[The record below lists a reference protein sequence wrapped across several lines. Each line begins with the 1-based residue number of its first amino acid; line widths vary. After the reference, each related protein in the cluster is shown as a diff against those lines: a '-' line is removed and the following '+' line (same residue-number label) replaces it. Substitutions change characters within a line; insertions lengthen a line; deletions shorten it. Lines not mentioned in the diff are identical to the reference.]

1 MSAADESKPP
11 LLEAVGVSKDFVVG
25 GRFTPRARRI
35 VHAVDNVS
43 LKILPGE
50 TVGLVGESG
59 CGKST
64 LGRCLV
70 RLYNISAGELRFQGK
85 DIGHL
90 SRRQLRP
97 IRCEMQMVFQD
108 PYASLNPR
116 RPVGDLIAEPL
127 RVHGRRSAAEIKAR
141 VDELIGLV
149 GLLPDHLQRFPHEFS
164 GGQRQ
169 RIGIARALALEPRLI
184 IADEPVSALDVSIQ
198 AQIVNLLLDLRE
210 RLNLTYVFI
219 AHDLSVVR
227 QISTR
232 TAVMYLGSI
241 VETGSTETIY
251 GAPAHPYSQALIS
264 AVPVPDPDRAVG
276 RKRIVLTG
284 DVPSPM
290 NPPQGCRFHPR
301 CRYATDLC
309 RTERPVL
316 RPLADGRQV
325 ACHYPL
331 SGAVEQQATAP
342 SSCNSQ
348 RIHGLLR
355 PTLHG
360 SPTSR

>member
-1 MSAADESKPP
+1 MNANDTPAAP
-11 LLEAVGVSKDFVVG
+11 LLEAAGVSKDFFVG
-25 GRFTPRARRI
+25 GRFTPGGMRT
-35 VHAVDNVS
+35 VHAVDDVS
-43 LKILPGE
+43 LKIWPGE

-70 RLYNISAGELRFQGK
+70 RLYDISAGELRFQGK
-85 DIGHL
+85 DIGRL

-97 IRCEMQMVFQD
+97 MRGEMQMVFQD

-116 RPVGDLIAEPL
+116 RRIGDLIAEPL
-127 RVHGRRSAAEIKAR
+127 RVHGRRSAAEIKGR

-184 IADEPVSALDVSIQ
+184 VADEPVSALDVSIQ
-198 AQIVNLLLDLRE
+198 AQIVNLFLDLRE

-219 AHDLSVVR
+219 AHDLSVIR

-241 VETGSTETIY
+241 VEMGPTESVYT
-251 GAPAHPYSQALIS
+251 APAHPYTQALIS
-264 AVPVPDPDRAVG
+264 AVPVPDPDRTAG

-309 RTERPVL
+309 RKERPAL
-316 RPLADGRQV
+316 QPLADGRQV

-331 SGAVEQQATAP
+331 SGATQPVAAA
-342 SSCNSQ
+342 
-348 RIHGLLR
+348 
-355 PTLHG
+355 
-360 SPTSR
+360 

>member
-1 MSAADESKPP
+1 MTGNGTAP
-11 LLEAVGVSKDFVVG
+11 LLEAAEVSKEFAVG
-25 GRFTPRARRI
+25 GRFTPGGRQI
-35 VHAVDNVS
+35 VHAVDKVS
-43 LKILPGE
+43 LKVWPGD
-50 TVGLVGESG
+50 TLGLVGESG

-70 RLYNISAGELRFQGK
+70 RLYDITAGKLRFQGRE
-85 DIGHL
+85 IGSL
-90 SRRQLRP
+90 NRRQMRPLRG
-97 IRCEMQMVFQD
+97 EMQMVFQD

-116 RPVGDLIAEPL
+116 RRVGDLIAEPL
-127 RVHGRRSAAEIKAR
+127 RVHGKRSAGDIKAR

-149 GLLPDHLQRFPHEFS
+149 GLMPDHLQRFPHEFS

-184 IADEPVSALDVSIQ
+184 VADEPVSALDVSIQ
-198 AQIVNLLLDLRE
+198 AQIVNLLTDLRE
-210 RLNLTYVFI
+210 RLNLTYIFI
-219 AHDLSVVR
+219 AHDLSVIR

-241 VETGSTETIY
+241 VETGPTETIY
-251 GAPAHPYSQALIS
+251 QAPAHPYTQALIS
-264 AVPVPDPDRAVG
+264 AVPVPDPDRAAG

-290 NPPQGCRFHPR
+290 NPPAGCRFNPR
-301 CRYATDLC
+301 CRYATDRC

-316 RPLADGRQV
+316 QPLADGRQV

-331 SGAVEQQATAP
+331 AGTAAAAAT
-342 SSCNSQ
+342 N
-348 RIHGLLR
+348 
-355 PTLHG
+355 
-360 SPTSR
+360 